1 MEEGVRG
8 MQDISILVASDSFKG
23 SATSRQV
30 NDYIEQGVRHV
41 CPQAHVI
48 KFPIADGGEGTM
60 DALVSARKGQICAV
74 QVTGPLGTAV
84 TAHYGLIDD
93 GRTAVIEMAEASGIT
108 LIEQTAINALC
119 ASTRG
124 VGEVVL
130 DALDRGVRHIYVGLG
145 GSATSDGGM
154 GMAKALGVRFLG
166 ADGKEVADGLAG
178 LSELEAIDTSG
189 VDTRICQVDFVA
201 LTDVSNPLS
210 GRCGAV
216 YVYGPQKGIVE
227 DDLSIVDAW
236 MERYGQ
242 LLRSDVHSDATEIA
256 GAGAAGGL
264 GAALVAFCGARVVS
278 GIDFVLDAIG
288 LDAAMEGVDLVI
300 TGEGRMD
307 AQSANGKAPVGVARH
322 AKRHGVPVIAVVGSR
337 ADDLGAVYDE
347 GIGLVLPTVTAP
359 MTLAE
364 CVARV
369 ATSIPLAGESALRA
383 FLLKGQVGTQPTHA

>member
-1 MEEGVRG
+1 MTDVR
-8 MQDISILVASDSFKG
+8 DISILVASDSFKG

-30 NDYIEQGVRHV
+30 NDYIEQGVRRV
-41 CPQAHVI
+41 CPQARVL
-48 KFPIADGGEGTM
+48 KYPIADGGEGTM
-60 DALVSARKGQICAV
+60 DALVSAHGGQVCSV
-74 QVTGPLGTAV
+74 RVRGPLGATV

-93 GRTAVIEMAEASGIT
+93 GQTAVIEMAEASGIT
-108 LIEQTAINALC
+108 LIEQTAINALG

-124 VGEVVL
+124 VGEVML
-130 DALDRGVRHIYVGLG
+130 DALDRGVKHIYVGLG

-154 GMAKALGVRFLG
+154 GMAKALGARFLD
-166 ADGKEVADGLAG
+166 ADGQEVADGLAG
-178 LSELEAIDTSG
+178 LSELEAIDASG
-189 VDTRICQVDFVA
+189 VDARVSQVEFVA
-201 LTDVSNPLS
+201 PTDVSNPLA
-210 GRCGAV
+210 GRRGAV
-216 YVYGPQKGIVE
+216 YVYGPQKGIVK

-242 LLRSDVHSDATEIA
+242 LLRRDVRSDAADIA

-264 GAALVAFCGARVVS
+264 GAALVAFCGARIVS

-288 LDAAMEGVDLVI
+288 LDAAMEGIDLVI

-322 AKRHGVPVIAVVGSR
+322 AKRHGIPVIAVVGSR
-337 ADDLGAVYDE
+337 ADDLGTIYDE

-359 MTLAE
+359 MTLTE
-364 CVARV
+364 CVAHV

-383 FLLKGQVGTQPTHA
+383 FLLGSHVDACPAHT